1 MLLAAAALAIASPA
15 GAAANTDAEV
25 SAILAC
31 RRLPAGA
38 ARGDCL
44 ERTSADLERAVALPA
59 PPGPPSA
66 TPPPAPA
73 APAAVEVDRSGAIY
87 ARVAGL
93 SYEAGR
99 PVFELADGQVWV
111 SREPRRLTRR
121 PGGDEAEIRR
131 SPVGALL
138 HFNGSFFALPVVRRK

>member
-1 MLLAAAALAIASPA
+1 
-15 GAAANTDAEV
+15 V

-38 ARGDCL
+38 ARADCL
-44 ERTSADLERAVALPA
+44 ERASAELERAVASPASPGLPA
-59 PPGPPSA
+59 ATQPPGP
-66 TPPPAPA
+66 TVRAP
-73 APAAVEVDRSGAIY
+73 VEVDRSGAIY

-121 PGGDEAEIRR
+121 AGGDEVEIRR